1 MREFIMNSELINE
14 NFKRTITELLE
25 NSTQVDAS
33 DIVVTV
39 NDGDVTLSGT
49 VKDQKEKERAES
61 VIELIQDIKA
71 IHNDLIVKTNP
82 GILPTDIGRQ
92 H

>member
-1 MREFIMNSELINE
+1 MNMEQVNE
-14 NFKRTITELLE
+14 NYKRVITELLE
-25 NSTQVDAS
+25 NSIAVDAS

-49 VKDQKEKERAES
+49 VKDQREKEQAES
-61 VIELIQDIKA
+61 VIELVADVKA
-71 IHNDLIVKTNP
+71 VHNELIVKTKP

-92 H
+92 D